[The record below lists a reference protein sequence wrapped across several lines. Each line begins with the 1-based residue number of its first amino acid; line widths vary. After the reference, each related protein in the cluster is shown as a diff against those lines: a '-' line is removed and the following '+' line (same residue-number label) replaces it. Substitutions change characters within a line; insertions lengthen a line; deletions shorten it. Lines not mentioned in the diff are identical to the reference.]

1 MRGRSFWFWLS
12 VGWRLSGWRLERHE
26 VDHRT
31 GRSFDHRRWNIWR
44 WRWNICKWSG
54 ARAWRWNIWKIVKR
68 LCVVPHVSQTIRNA
82 SWHGAVFPV
91 RRHQLL
97 ASRACQHHA
106 GASAKA
112 HVPHTTSFKPAQK
125 ADVGSTRCQPLVGL
139 FLITF
144 PFATGTCAPSKPV
157 MLAPLAHM
165 GGTFRRCRNTPQI
178 GSPFLLS
185 PVRGA

>member
-82 SWHGAVFPV
+82 SWHGAAFPV

-112 HVPHTTSFKPAQK
+112 HLPHTTSFKPAQK
-125 ADVGSTRCQPLVGL
+125 ADVGVTRCQPLAGCL
-139 FLITF
+139 LITF

-157 MLAPLAHM
+157 LFAPLAHM
-165 GGTFRRCRNTPQI
+165 GTHFAVAATHRKSGRHFC
-178 GSPFLLS
+178 FHL
-185 PVRGA
+185 